1 MNSTIVNDIRIE
13 RHIVLVDKSD
23 IIETIPILN
32 FHHTKYL
39 EIDGYDEII
48 LIENDKHNQIRV
60 VEKRNVPKHILRNSS
75 CRLQKIRKIHYSDFY
90 GPFCLL
96 NHKCHYTV
104 KGKVYK

>member
-1 MNSTIVNDIRIE
+1 MI
-13 RHIVLVDKSD
+13 LVDKRD
-23 IIETIPILN
+23 TIETIPMLD

-39 EIDGYDEII
+39 EIDGHDEII
-48 LIENDKHNQIRV
+48 LIRRDEHNHIRAL
-60 VEKRNVPKHILRNSS
+60 EKRNVPSHVLKNSY

-96 NHKCHYTV
+96 NHKCHFTM